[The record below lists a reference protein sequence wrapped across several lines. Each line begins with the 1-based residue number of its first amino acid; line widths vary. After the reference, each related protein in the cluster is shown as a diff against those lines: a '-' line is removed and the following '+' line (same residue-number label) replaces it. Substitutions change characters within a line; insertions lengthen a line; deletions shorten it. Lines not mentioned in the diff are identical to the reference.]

1 MDIPQFKDLPAEGE
15 AYSLHFKEFWNNYR
29 DLSSC
34 YVNLLKRMA
43 RAMYGEEITL
53 NRIDSKAI
61 ENIRH
66 IVDSSLYGA
75 LNRFEAAHPE
85 YRDSNG
91 GLYVRAESLKET
103 IISALQETNHG
114 NGE

>member
-1 MDIPQFKDLPAEGE
+1 MDIPQFKDEPIEE
-15 AYSLHFKEFWNNYR
+15 KLHSPHAKEYWGHYR

-34 YVNLLKRMA
+34 YVTLLKNMA
-43 RAMYGEEITL
+43 RMMHGAECTL
-53 NRIDSKAI
+53 SMLDAKNI
-61 ENIRH
+61 ENLRH
-66 IVDSSLYGA
+66 IVNDCLYGA
-75 LNRFEAAHPE
+75 MGRFEAAHPE

-103 IISALQETNHG
+103 IISALQETNHD